1 MNFMKTSLKKIKDCR
16 VKLHIEVE
24 ADRVEN
30 RFQEVL
36 KDFQRAAQLPGFRQG
51 KAPLEMV
58 ERRYSKEAHEEV
70 LKSLIPEAY
79 HQAVQAEKVH
89 PVALPAISEIQC
101 ERGKKLVFAAE
112 FERAPETQVKNYK
125 GIKLKREALEVDA
138 DELEK
143 GMQSLIESR
152 AELIPLVESRAV
164 QKGDFVVTDVEIW
177 QEDKYVPG
185 KQGVLLY
192 VEPSETDDF
201 YDKILG
207 TAQDDVREIHHKQS
221 AEDKSKGEATKPHY
235 KVWIRGIKEKKLPAL
250 NEEFAKTFG
259 KDTVE
264 LLKETVKKDL
274 AAHKHTQSLEK
285 MKKELF
291 EKLLSQNSFTVPE
304 GLVEKQEERLFDQAR
319 RQYQQMGIPES
330 KFVEERS
337 KIEPEIKKRAEEQ
350 VRLYFILQKI
360 SEAESIE
367 LDEIELQKRLEGLA
381 AESQRPMEEVRRVF
395 EEDLRESMVEAK
407 TVDFLVANAKFDEK

>member
-1 MNFMKTSLKKIKDCR
+1 MKASLKKLKDCR
-16 VKLHIEVE
+16 VKLLVEVE

-89 PVALPAISEIQC
+89 PVALPSISDIQC
-101 ERGKKLVFAAE
+101 ERGKKLMFAAE
-112 FERAPETQVKNYK
+112 FERVPEAQVKNYK
-125 GIKLKREALEVDA
+125 GIKLKRESA
-138 DELEK
+138 DVTAEDVEK
-143 GMQSLIESR
+143 GVQTLVESR
-152 AELIPLVESRAV
+152 AELVPLVQPRAV

-185 KQGVLLY
+185 KQGALLY

-207 TAQDDVREIHHKQS
+207 AGENEVREISHKDT
-221 AEDKSKGEATKPHY
+221 AKPHY
-235 KVWIRGIKEKKLPAL
+235 KVWIRGIKEKKLPVL
-250 NEEFAKTFG
+250 DDEFAKSFG
-259 KDTVE
+259 KDNVE
-264 LLKETVKKDL
+264 LLKDALKKDL
-274 AAHKHTQSLEK
+274 AKHKHTQSVEK
-285 MKKELF
+285 MKKELYG
-291 EKLLSQNSFTVPE
+291 KLLEQNSFVVPE
-304 GLVEKQEERLFDQAR
+304 GLVEKQIERLFGQAE
-319 RQYQQMGIPES
+319 RQYQQMGLPAS
-330 KFVEERS
+330 KFLEEKP
-337 KIEPEIKKRAEEQ
+337 KIQPEIHKKSEEQ

-360 SEAESIE
+360 AEAENIE
-367 LDEIELQKRLEGLA
+367 LDEVELKKRLEALA
-381 AESQRPMEEVRRVF
+381 EESKRPMEEVRRVF
-395 EEDLRESMVEAK
+395 EDDLRESMIEAK
-407 TVDFLVANAKFDEK
+407 TVDFLVANAKFDETAKIK